1 MNRERIEHYA
11 AGAGK
16 LYGSIAGLH
25 RRELGAFPVPG
36 TWSIQ
41 QIVLHLMDSDLI
53 GSDRMKRVAAED
65 NPTLI
70 GYDETA
76 FAKNLPYG
84 DLDVQMA
91 CDIFEKNRIM
101 TAEILRRLP
110 VAAFARTGN
119 HNERGTV
126 SLAELVET
134 YVGHLEYHLEFI
146 RDRPPDACSTTSA
159 LSH

>member
-1 MNRERIEHYA
+1 MNRDLIEQYA

-16 LYGSIAGLH
+16 LRASIAGLG
-25 RRELGAFPVPG
+25 RKELGAFPVPG

-41 QIVLHLMDSDLI
+41 QIVLHMMDSDLI
-53 GSDRMKRVAAED
+53 ASDRMKRVAAEE

-84 DLDVQMA
+84 DVDPQLA
-91 CDIFEKNRIM
+91 CDIFEKNRLM

-110 VAAFARTGN
+110 DAAFVRTGN
-119 HNERGTV
+119 HNERGPV
-126 SLAELVET
+126 SLADLVET
-134 YVGHLEYHLEFI
+134 YVGHLEHHLKFI
-146 RDRPPDACSTTSA
+146 REKRQLLGRAI
-159 LSH
+159 